1 MPAKWPNY
9 KYNLYSFEVRTTE
22 DIKQELT
29 NRKLDYRDIISITW
43 IGPQVDGYYQ
53 VFYGLKQY

>member
-9 KYNLYSFEVRTTE
+9 KYNLYSFEAQNTE
-22 DIKQELT
+22 KIDEELK
-29 NRKLDYRDIISITW
+29 NRKCDYRDIVSITW
-43 IGPQVDGYYQ
+43 IGTKLDGYYQ